1 MNQSTNLVKYTSADL
16 ERAEIV
22 TDSKIV
28 AKNAQI
34 EHKSVRLQIDKHLK
48 ALQVF
53 GKLEFSDVKS
63 INPQGGRPEK
73 IYLLNEH
80 QAMLL
85 FTFLKNTA
93 TVVKFKV
100 KLVKMF
106 ALMQKELARRK
117 VTREIAVKA
126 RKSLTDIIRDEVPD
140 STNKRFAYKH
150 YTDLVYKVVL
160 GMNAKKFEVA
170 NEIPRG
176 KIRDYL
182 TENQIKKIEDL
193 ETLVKGLLKLKTP
206 YANIKEILREGLRH
220 AC

>member
-106 ALMQKELARRK
+106 ALMQPRDRFQGIVKSSDVLFWKRGQTPFSKPIPYCNPGILNLSTTSPVSRSTSIAFFVSLSTMSFPVAIWKRAFKK
-117 VTREIAVKA
+117 V
-126 RKSLTDIIRDEVPD
+126 
-140 STNKRFAYKH
+140 
-150 YTDLVYKVVL
+150 
-160 GMNAKKFEVA
+160 
-170 NEIPRG
+170 IP
-176 KIRDYL
+176 
-182 TENQIKKIEDL
+182 
-193 ETLVKGLLKLKTP
+193 
-206 YANIKEILREGLRH
+206 
-220 AC
+220 